1 MSAKVGTAPSTTTI
15 TFPDGTT
22 LALGDWV
29 EDRLFGSCQLND
41 GDAGSLEIFS
51 AGRSQQIPGGRRN
64 QSDID
69 TNLPRAGS
77 NGLQKDYRMLVY
89 SICTR
94 FVRAERG
101 QTVSGDV
108 TLNDNAVLGSY
119 SDPLQLRTLFLL
131 ERLVALDFKYNGKS
145 QNMGTAFDYP
155 QGGGAYVF
163 ASATAFEYAQ
173 NGAPSPRDR
182 VAMAIPIDMKEGLI
196 FTLEIKPQAPLEI
209 DQAATDHGADLTHVD
224 MKGTLV
230 GLVQRP
236 VV

>member
-29 EDRLFGSCQLND
+29 EDRLFGSCQLNN

-94 FVRAERG
+94 FVRACRG

-108 TLNDNAVLGSY
+108 VLADVNGAY
-119 SDPLQLRTLFLL
+119 SDPLKLRTLFNI

-163 ASATAFEYAQ
+163 AATTAFEYAQ

-196 FTLEIKPQAPLEI
+196 FTLEIKPQAPLAI
-209 DQAATDHGADLTHVD
+209 DQVPTDNGVHEFHVD